1 MSAESIPED
10 WPRRKLSL
18 RIRAVPHHWHVQ
30 VSGQGPDVL
39 LLHGAA
45 ASAHSWA
52 LLAPLLR
59 GYRVIAPDLP
69 GHGFTRTAER
79 ARLTLDAM
87 ADDLTLLCQGQ
98 GWKPAAIVGHSAGG
112 VLALRMAELLP
123 QAPATLI
130 GINAA
135 LGPFE
140 GFAGWLFPKLA
151 RMMAVSPFMPHLLSG
166 LASNRKKV
174 ESVIAST
181 GSRLP
186 PESIELYRRLLA
198 MPQHLEGTLNM
209 MANWQLDPILARLP
223 QMQVPALLLTSS
235 NDLAVPPTVSR
246 AAAARLPRVEYT
258 EVPGFGH
265 LVHEEAAETV
275 ATILLPWLERHV
287 AAPDR
292 RAGVRR

>member
-1 MSAESIPED
+1 MSADHIPDD
-10 WPRRKLSL
+10 WPRRAQSL
-18 RIRAVPHHWHVQ
+18 RIRAMPNHWHVQ

-39 LLHGAA
+39 LLHGAG
-45 ASAHSWA
+45 ASAHSWRG
-52 LLAPLLR
+52 LAPLLT

-79 ARLTLDAM
+79 GRLTLDAM

-98 GWKPAAIVGHSAGG
+98 GWKPAAIIGHSAGG

-123 QAPATLI
+123 RAPATLV

-151 RMMAVSPFMPHLLSG
+151 RLMAVSPFMPHLLSG

-174 ESVIAST
+174 ESVLAST
-181 GSRLP
+181 GSQLAP
-186 PESIELYRRLLA
+186 GDVELYRRLLA

-223 QMQVPALLLTSS
+223 QMSVPVLLMTSAG
-235 NDLAVPPTVSR
+235 DLAVPPAVSR
-246 AAAARLPRVEYT
+246 KAATLLPRVEYT
-258 EVPGFGH
+258 ELPGYGH
-265 LVHEEAAETV
+265 LVQEEAPEAV
-275 ATILLPWLERHV
+275 AAVLLPWLARHV
-287 AAPDR
+287 APGPV
-292 RAGVRR
+292 RAVAR

>member
-1 MSAESIPED
+1 MSADQIPDD
-10 WPRRKLSL
+10 WPRRAHSI

-30 VSGQGPDVL
+30 VSGQGPDLL
-39 LLHGAA
+39 LLHGAG

-52 LLAPLLR
+52 PLAPMLR

-69 GHGFTRTAER
+69 GHGFTRTGER
-79 ARLTLDAM
+79 SRLNLDAM

-98 GWKPAAIVGHSAGG
+98 GWKPAAIIGHSAGG

-123 QAPATLI
+123 RPPVTLV

-151 RMMAVSPFMPHLLSG
+151 KMMAVSPFMPHLLSG
-166 LASNRKKV
+166 LASNRRKV
-174 ESVIAST
+174 ESVLGST

-186 PESIELYRRLLA
+186 AEGVELYRRLLA

-209 MANWQLDPILARLP
+209 MANWQLDPIMARMP
-223 QMQVPALLLTSS
+223 QMMVPTLLITSS

-246 AAAARLPRVEYT
+246 AAATKLPRVEYT
-258 EVPGFGH
+258 EIPGLGH
-265 LVHEEAAETV
+265 LVQEERPEAVAA
-275 ATILLPWLERHV
+275 ILLPWLERHLSAEPRSKV
-287 AAPDR
+287 ASR
-292 RAGVRR
+292 